1 MRGEGADAA
10 SEVEERGS
18 ICRSSHASGFR
29 IPGYVDDCKKSDLP
43 GPVTSCPWIAWDRVI
58 TPITG
63 TEEITWEFETP
74 GQIGIGDV
82 GLTKR
87 IGHASRAY
95 CICEPG
101 VNCQQECA
109 QVLHPARRHAAAPR
123 VGHVLTCCLTHI
135 GIADQL
141 RTAARCCF
149 LFRPFF
155 PLKRVFPSVRA
166 VNQTPT
172 NIPLCLS
179 VLLGLVTA

>member
-1 MRGEGADAA
+1 MFKAVLALTVATLAATAEARWTGNVLVYNLLQNRTLEWVGANATGKQGDATSTIIVKPFKVTEPQGIARFYVDTGKINWDYEGF
-10 SEVEERGS
+10 VW
-18 ICRSSHASGFR
+18 FR

-109 QVLHPARRHAAAPR
+109 E
-123 VGHVLTCCLTHI
+123 I
-135 GIADQL
+135 
-141 RTAARCCF
+141 
-149 LFRPFF
+149 
-155 PLKRVFPSVRA
+155 
-166 VNQTPT
+166 N
-172 NIPLCLS
+172 
-179 VLLGLVTA
+179 